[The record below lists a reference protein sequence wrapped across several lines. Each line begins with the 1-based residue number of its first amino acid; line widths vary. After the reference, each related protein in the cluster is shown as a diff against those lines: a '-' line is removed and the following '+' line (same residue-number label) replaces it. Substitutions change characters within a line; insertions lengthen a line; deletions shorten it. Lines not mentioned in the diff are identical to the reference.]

1 MAISESEVIVGSH
14 QEPMTTLS
22 LEKPALAETA
32 IAVDADGDVAGINS
46 PGDRGKER
54 PLH

>member
-1 MAISESEVIVGSH
+1 MVISESEVIIGSH

-22 LEKPALAETA
+22 LEKPALTETA
-32 IAVDADGDVAGINS
+32 IAVDADGDVAGIKS